1 MKNNFGYFIK
11 GDATLE
17 KYLKAGQYLD
27 SGNNGIIYMLPNHRI
42 LKVFKSEKI
51 CKSEYNILK
60 RASKHSEHFPKV
72 YEHGDYYIVRDY
84 VSGSRLDHYIKEN
97 GLCQIL
103 SKNLVNLI
111 LEFKKIGFTKLDI
124 RCKDLYVQKDLS
136 LMVIDPKKNFTKQ
149 VTYPR
154 HLMKGLNNLHALENF
169 LKTAETMSKDS
180 ESWRFRMDR
189 YLTSGIK

>member
-1 MKNNFGYFIK
+1 MKNNFEYFIK

-17 KYLKAGQYLD
+17 KYLKAGQYID
-27 SGNNGIIYMLPNHRI
+27 SGHNGIIYMLPNNRI
-42 LKVFKSEKI
+42 LKVFKNKKI
-51 CKSEYNILK
+51 CNSEYYILK
-60 RASKHSEHFPKV
+60 RASKNSKHFPKV

-84 VSGSRLDHYIKEN
+84 VSGSRLDHYIKKN
-97 GLCQIL
+97 GLCETL

-124 RCKDLYVQKDLS
+124 RCKDLYVQEDLS

-154 HLMKGLNNLHALENF
+154 HLMKGLNNLYTLENF
-169 LKTAETMSKDS
+169 LETAKRICPDS
-180 ESWRFRMDR
+180 ESWGFRMNI